1 MWAVLECVCA
11 CVHVCVCVGGGLR
24 EIHVDKS
31 RTVQTADGRWQENEG
46 KFVHLGQRQGSLFK

>member
-1 MWAVLECVCA
+1 MCVG
-11 CVHVCVCVGGGLR
+11 CVRVRVCMCVCVGGGLR

-31 RTVQTADGRWQENEG
+31 RMAADGRWQENEG